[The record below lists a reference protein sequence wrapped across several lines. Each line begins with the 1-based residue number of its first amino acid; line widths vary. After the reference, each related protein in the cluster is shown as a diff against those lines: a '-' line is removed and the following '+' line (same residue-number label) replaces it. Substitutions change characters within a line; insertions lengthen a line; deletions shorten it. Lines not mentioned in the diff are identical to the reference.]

1 MKLGLYL
8 KADLE
13 NVTDLTPAE
22 DYEWH
27 FKVECGGCHEV
38 DENWITFNRQ
48 DVYDITHS
56 RGEANLVMRCK
67 FCKRESSAQFEPGS
81 KVTSYNTS
89 GKFQKIASFDVRG
102 LELVDFSPRDVWTA
116 KGSETET
123 SFDDIDLFEGEWAD
137 YDEKAGEPV
146 GISNIEIQFKKE
158 K

>member
-13 NVTDLTPAE
+13 NVTDLIPTD

-27 FKVECGGCHEV
+27 FKIECGSCHEV
-38 DENWITFNRQ
+38 DENWISFNRQ
-48 DVYDITHS
+48 V
-56 RGEANLVMRCK
+56 K
-67 FCKRESSAQFEPGS
+67 FDTSS

-89 GKFQKIASFDVRG
+89 GKFEKIAVFDVRG
-102 LELVDFSPRDVWTA
+102 LELVDFSPRDVWLA
-116 KGSETET
+116 KGSETGT
-123 SFDDIDLFEGEWAD
+123 TFDDIDLLEGEWAD

-146 GISNIEIQFKKE
+146 GIANIEVQFKKE